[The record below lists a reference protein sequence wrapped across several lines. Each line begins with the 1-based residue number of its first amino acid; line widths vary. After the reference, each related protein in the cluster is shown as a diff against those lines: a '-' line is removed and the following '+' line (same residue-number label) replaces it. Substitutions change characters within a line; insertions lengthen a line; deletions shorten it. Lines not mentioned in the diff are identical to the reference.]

1 MIFSSGNEH
10 YYKPELTKIGNLKNL
25 TAEWQCSA
33 IGDTHS
39 HTRGRG
45 HCEHGNGNGYG
56 HYR

>member
-1 MIFSSGNEH
+1 MFLSDNEH
-10 YYKPELTKIGNLKNL
+10 YYKPELIKIGNLKHL
-25 TAEWQCSA
+25 TAEWQCSS